1 MSSVSEDTEQINI
14 RVTETFLE
22 KIDETW
28 QGRGPNSRSEYIRH
42 VLHDAV
48 ENPTFDRDELAALA
62 LTEREIRKEKF
73 LNGTGSYLSQLRK
86 ISLNWKRRIKVR

>member
-1 MSSVSEDTEQINI
+1 MSKASGEATKQINI

-28 QGRGPNSRSEYIRH
+28 QGRGYNSRSEYIRH

-48 ENPTFDRDELAALA
+48 ENPTFDRDELLALA
-62 LTEREIRKEKF
+62 EAEREIREEE
-73 LNGTGSYLSQLRK
+73 
-86 ISLNWKRRIKVR
+86 

>member
-1 MSSVSEDTEQINI
+1 MSKASEEATKQINI

-28 QGRGPNSRSEYIRH
+28 QGRGYNSRSEYIRH

-48 ENPTFDRDELAALA
+48 ENPTFDRDELLALA
-62 LTEREIRKEKF
+62 EAEREIREEE
-73 LNGTGSYLSQLRK
+73 
-86 ISLNWKRRIKVR
+86 